1 MRQRSINSSR
11 LYQSGWNWNNRIR
24 TMYIMDQSKTNNIVL
39 QAKSI
44 SKTFGGIKALDCVN
58 LEVYKGQVNAI
69 VGENGAGKST
79 LMKILTGIHQ
89 QYDGQIILDGH
100 IITFANPKEAQKN
113 GIAIIHQELNLI
125 PYLSVAENVF
135 LGREFIS
142 RLGLIDYKRMY
153 GETRKLLE
161 RLDLHINPRIKVS
174 SLRIGQQQ
182 IVEIAHALSLDSRIV
197 IMDEPTSAISEHE
210 IRVLF
215 DLIRSLKAQGVAI
228 VYITHKL
235 DELFQ
240 IADSVTVLRDGKL
253 VGSSSIEDVT
263 HDDIVRMMVGRDIK
277 DFFVK
282 ADAAK
287 SEEVFSVR
295 DMCLAHPR
303 RHGDYVVDH
312 VSFTVKAGEVLGLF
326 GLMGAGRTELLETIF
341 GLHPKKSSGYIF
353 LNGHQVKVNSPTDAI
368 NLGIGFITEDRKLEG
383 LVLQMSVA
391 SSISL
396 ASLEQTERFGLLS
409 ATLETQLAQNYVER
423 LRIKT
428 PSVKQIVENLSG
440 GNQQKVIIAKWLAT
454 NPRIL
459 LLDEPTRGID
469 VNAKNEIYRLVSELT
484 QAGLAIVMV
493 SSELPEIMAIADR
506 IIVLSEGKQTAEF
519 TLSQATEEL
528 IIKAAIPK
536 SFVLQHSSKV

>member
-1 MRQRSINSSR
+1 LSPLSQSS
-11 LYQSGWNWNNRIR
+11 LNWNNFSR
-24 TMYIMDQSKTNNIVL
+24 TMHIMAQSKNNNIIL

-44 SKTFGGIKALDCVN
+44 SKTFGGIKALDGVS

-79 LMKILTGIHQ
+79 LMKVLTGIYQ
-89 QYDGQIILDGH
+89 EYEGQIILDGH
-100 IITFANPKEAQKN
+100 TATFANPKEAQNN

-135 LGREFIS
+135 LGREFIN
-142 RLGLIDYKRMY
+142 RFGLIDYKRMY
-153 GETRKLLE
+153 GETKELLE
-161 RLDLHINPRIKVS
+161 RLDLHINPRIQVLN
-174 SLRIGQQQ
+174 LRIGQQQ
-182 IVEIAHALSLDSRIV
+182 IVEIAHALSLDARIV

-210 IRVLF
+210 IKVLF
-215 DLIRSLKAQGVAI
+215 DLIRSLKAQGIAI

-240 IADSVTVLRDGKL
+240 IADSVTVLRDGKF
-253 VGSSSIEDVT
+253 VCSNSIEEVT
-263 HDDIVRMMVGRDIK
+263 HDDIVRTMVGRDIK

-282 ADAAK
+282 ANVTK
-287 SEEVFSVR
+287 SKEVFSVKN
-295 DMCLAHPR
+295 MCLAHPR
-303 RHGDYVVDH
+303 RQGDYVVDN

-341 GLHPKKSSGYIF
+341 GLHPKRSSGSIF
-353 LNGHQVKVNSPTDAI
+353 FNGREVKVNSPIDAI
-368 NLGIGFITEDRKLEG
+368 NSGIGFITEDRKLEG
-383 LVLQMSVA
+383 LVFQMSVA
-391 SSISL
+391 ASISL

-409 ATLETQLAQNYVER
+409 AAIETQMAQDYVER

-428 PSVKQIVENLSG
+428 PSVRQIVENLSG

-454 NPRIL
+454 NPKIL

-469 VNAKNEIYRLVSELT
+469 VNTKNEIYRLISELT

-506 IIVLSEGKQTAEF
+506 IIVLSEGKQTAKF

-528 IIKAAIPK
+528 IMKAAIPK
-536 SFVLQHSSKV
+536 SFRLQYS

>member
-1 MRQRSINSSR
+1 M
-11 LYQSGWNWNNRIR
+11 
-24 TMYIMDQSKTNNIVL
+24 TESKTNNIIL
-39 QAKSI
+39 QAKNI
-44 SKTFGGIKALDCVN
+44 SKTFGGIKALDDVS
-58 LEVYKGQVNAI
+58 LDIYKGQVNAI

-79 LMKILTGIHQ
+79 LMKVLTGIYHD
-89 QYDGQIILDGH
+89 YDGQIIQDEH
-100 IITFANPKEAQKN
+100 KVTFANPKEAQEN

-135 LGREFIS
+135 LGREFVN
-142 RLGLIDYKRMY
+142 RLGLIDYKKMY
-153 GETRKLLE
+153 GETKKLLE
-161 RLDLHINPRIKVS
+161 RLDLNINPRVQVS

-182 IVEIAHALSLDSRIV
+182 IVEIAHALSLDTRIV

-210 IRVLF
+210 IKVLF

-253 VGSSSIEDVT
+253 VGSASIEDVT
-263 HDDIVRMMVGRDIK
+263 HDDIVRMMVGRDVK

-282 ADAAK
+282 
-287 SEEVFSVR
+287 EEVTKSKELLSVR
-295 DMCLAHPR
+295 DMCLEHPR
-303 RHGDYVVDH
+303 RQGDYVVGH
-312 VSFTVKAGEVLGLF
+312 VSFAVKAGEVLGLF

-341 GLHPKKSSGYIF
+341 GLHPKNSSGDIF
-353 LNGHQVKVNSPTDAI
+353 LNGRQIKISSPTDAI

-383 LVLQMSVA
+383 LILQMSVA
-391 SSISL
+391 KSISL
-396 ASLEQTERFGLLS
+396 ASIEQTERFGFLS
-409 ATLETQLAQNYVER
+409 KTLETQLAQDYVER

-428 PSVKQIVENLSG
+428 SSMEQIVENLSG
-440 GNQQKVIIAKWLAT
+440 GNQQKVVIAKWLAT

-469 VNAKNEIYRLVSELT
+469 VNAKNEIYKLISELA

-519 TLSQATEEL
+519 TLAQATEEL
-528 IIKAAIPK
+528 IMKAAIP
-536 SFVLQHSSKV
+536 

>member
-1 MRQRSINSSR
+1 MARSE
-11 LYQSGWNWNNRIR
+11 
-24 TMYIMDQSKTNNIVL
+24 THTIVL
-39 QAKSI
+39 QAKDI
-44 SKTFGGIKALDCVN
+44 SKAFGGIRALDRVS
-58 LEVYKGQVNAI
+58 LDVYKGQVNAV

-79 LMKILTGIHQ
+79 LMKILTGVYRE
-89 QYDGQIILDGH
+89 YDGQIILDGRKV
-100 IITFANPKEAQKN
+100 TFANPKEAQDN

-135 LGREFIS
+135 LGREFIN
-142 RLGLIDYKRMY
+142 RFGLIDYKRMY
-153 GETRKLLE
+153 GETKKLLE
-161 RLDLHINPRIKVS
+161 RLDLRVNPRIQVS

-182 IVEIAHALSLDSRIV
+182 IVEIAHALSLDARIV

-210 IRVLF
+210 IEVLF
-215 DLIRSLKAQGVAI
+215 GLIRSLKAQGAAI

-235 DELFQ
+235 DELFE

-253 VGSSSIEDVT
+253 VASSSIENVT

-282 ADAAK
+282 VDVERSK
-287 SEEVFSVR
+287 EVLSVR
-295 DMCLAHPR
+295 DVCLAHPR
-303 RHGDYVVDH
+303 REGDYVVDH
-312 VSFTVKAGEVLGLF
+312 VSFAVKAGEVLGLF

-341 GLHPKKSSGYIF
+341 GLHPQKSSGRIF
-353 LNGHQVKVNSPTDAI
+353 LNGQEVRVNSPTEAI

-391 SSISL
+391 TSISL
-396 ASLEQTERFGLLS
+396 ASLERTERFGFLS
-409 ATLETQLAQNYVER
+409 TTLETELAQDYVER

-428 PSVKQIVENLSG
+428 PSVQQVVENLSG
-440 GNQQKVIIAKWLAT
+440 GNQQKVVIAKWLAT

-469 VNAKNEIYRLVSELT
+469 VNAKNEIYRLISELT

-506 IIVLSEGKQTAEF
+506 IIVLSEGRQTAEF
-519 TLSQATEEL
+519 TLAQATEEL
-528 IIKAAIPK
+528 IMKAAIPK
-536 SFVLQHSSKV
+536 SFRVPHSSSV